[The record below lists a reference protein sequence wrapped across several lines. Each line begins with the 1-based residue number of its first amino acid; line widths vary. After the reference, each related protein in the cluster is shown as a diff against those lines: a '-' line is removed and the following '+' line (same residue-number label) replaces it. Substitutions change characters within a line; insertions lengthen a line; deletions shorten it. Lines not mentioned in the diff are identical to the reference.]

1 MSQGVHEAPS
11 GQVAVSSPGEPWVEK
26 WGGRTT
32 PEQTGTSGAP
42 ELRFQVHRGGHGQQ
56 TGPREWEQGQGL
68 RRGPALRAGHG
79 HLGPSTP
86 VQDASKPKS
95 RGRRAGCS

>member
-1 MSQGVHEAPS
+1 MRGVGGPRLTQSVAECEGHIGLAEAWQGAGGQGTEGRRRAVSQGVHEAPS

-56 TGPREWEQGQGL
+56 TGPRE
-68 RRGPALRAGHG
+68 
-79 HLGPSTP
+79 
-86 VQDASKPKS
+86 
-95 RGRRAGCS
+95 